1 MEPDQSPPEQA
12 PTEPAPT
19 QDAPPSLQLADLVS
33 VVKLIQVV
41 AQRGA
46 IRADEMAEV
55 GKLHDTLLK
64 FLVASGVVQP
74 TTSQENQK
82 ND

>member
-12 PTEPAPT
+12 SIEPAPT
-19 QDAPPSLQLADLVS
+19 QEAPPSLQLADLVS

-46 IRADEMAEV
+46 IRADEMAEI

-64 FLVASGVVQP
+64 FLIASGVVQP

>member
-1 MEPDQSPPEQA
+1 MEPDQSLPEHAPTEQA
-12 PTEPAPT
+12 PIQE
-19 QDAPPSLQLADLVS
+19 APPSLQLADLVS

-46 IRADEMAEV
+46 IRADEMAEI
-55 GKLHDTLLK
+55 GNLHDTILK
-64 FLVASGVVQP
+64 FLIASGVVQP
-74 TTSQENQK
+74 TTQENQK